1 MNKFLLPIIALS
13 LFLAVTWALVEMR
26 PSPKAR
32 EVKRKIPFVEI
43 ILSEKKTIESSI
55 SAYGTVQPRTQTT
68 LIAEVPG
75 IIEEVAPFRD
85 DKNKSTNFRTG
96 GFFQKGDL
104 LLKIED
110 VDLVTIQAEA
120 KANLRRAELNLI
132 QEKEQA
138 KQAKNEWGDRD
149 WSLASDLVKRIPQ
162 INKAKAETEAAEA
175 RLAHAT
181 RDLERSQVTAPFEGR
196 ILQTMADV
204 GQQVGSGASSALA
217 EIYSLDSA
225 EIKLALSRSEMT
237 FLGFL
242 DGFKSSNKLGVRTN
256 VLDENGNIIHIGFLD
271 RSEGVVDPRTRLY
284 NLIARVDKC
293 FANPFSY
300 NSIKNPLSVGQFVNL
315 RLIGRE
321 IEVFLVPESAFRTQE
336 TVLVI
341 DDDNRLFTRKVSVI
355 HRTEKDAW
363 VTGGLSEGEKIC
375 ITPIEI
381 ISEGMLVKIA
391 NPGDDL
397 NMSQP

>member
-1 MNKFLLPIIALS
+1 M
-13 LFLAVTWALVEMR
+13 
-26 PSPKAR
+26 
-32 EVKRKIPFVEI
+32 EI

-242 DGFKSSNKLGVRTN
+242 DGFKLSNKLGVRTN
-256 VLDENGNIIHIGFLD
+256 VLDENGKIIHTGFLD

-293 FANPFSY
+293 FANPFSFK
-300 NSIKNPLSVGQFVNL
+300 SIKNPLSVGQFVNL

-391 NPGDDL
+391 SPGDDL